1 MTEVETLPKLRHR
14 YCHTKMKWSSLNLLR
29 AVSPLSLARST
40 AAALAAGLCLA
51 AVPGFTAKPQQAIDL
66 NPKGLK
72 LEAGE
77 AFLIERNS
85 RYGAESIYL
94 NERGMR
100 IIHPHLRLDIIAR
113 PPNWNLIWCSGKS
126 QGYFEEP
133 LRDFRMRR
141 GMSATAGRPPNWPA
155 INTSYAGLQAKM
167 LLPPVTAREQAT
179 SLPFMSRVEGTRPQ
193 YIRRAEIYMT
203 EAIKMP
209 QGAVRILAAEHCL
222 PQFDSIPLA
231 CHEILSDGTVV
242 KPWSTKSVKVVKEP
256 PGIFQIP
263 SRYHACKSQ
272 DEAVNSGFVSDV
284 DEMVKD
290 LKIGEDFGSGK
301 KHGK

>member
-1 MTEVETLPKLRHR
+1 
-14 YCHTKMKWSSLNLLR
+14 MKWSSLNLFG
-29 AVSPLSLARST
+29 AVSPPNLARHK
-40 AAALAAGLCLA
+40 AAVLAAWLCLA
-51 AVPGFTAKPQQAIDL
+51 AAPALSAKPQQAIEL
-66 NPKGLK
+66 TPKRLTLGS
-72 LEAGE
+72 GE

-141 GMSATAGRPPNWPA
+141 GLSASAGRPPNWPA
-155 INTSYAGLQAKM
+155 LNTTYAGLKAKM
-167 LLPPVTAREQAT
+167 LLPPVSAREQAT
-179 SLPFMSRVEGTRPQ
+179 ALPFMSRVEGTRPQ

-203 EAIKMP
+203 EEIKLP
-209 QGAVRILAAEHCL
+209 QGAARILTAEHCL
-222 PQFDSIPLA
+222 PQFDSFPLA

-242 KPWSTKSVKVVKEP
+242 KPWSTTSIKVVKEP
-256 PGIFQIP
+256 PGIFQVP

-272 DEAVNSGFVSDV
+272 DEAVNAGFASDV

-301 KHGK
+301 KSGK